1 MAGQPIALESLDV
14 QQLAEVGKQLE
25 SEIDGLMQ
33 NALALQQTA
42 AKFAGAGQAV
52 EYLQEQKQ
60 GGRGSSLPSLAWP
73 ADSHTLRHR
82 PAPQELRCIW
92 ITARMHARNAWRRP
106 GLRTLVAHSPGAA
119 SPTPPPHS
127 LQGNHCCCH

>member
-25 SEIDGLMQ
+25 SEINGLMQ

-60 GGRGSSLPSLAWP
+60 GGRGSPLQCLA
-73 ADSHTLRHR
+73 R
-82 PAPQELRCIW
+82 PAGGHFPRQRPLSPELQRVL
-92 ITARMHARNAWRRP
+92 RMGGHAC
-106 GLRTLVAHSPGAA
+106 
-119 SPTPPPHS
+119 PHA
-127 LQGNHCCCH
+127 